1 MSPATAQQLEEELED
16 KGTLRLSKNKAA
28 ALFDYRAR
36 KLVRLSGKDALKRIR
51 TGKCGKNPAWMEL
64 TVFSTLL

>member
-28 ALFDYRAR
+28 ALFDYRSR
-36 KLVRLSGKDALKRIR
+36 RLVRLSGTEALKRIR
-51 TGKCGKNPAWMEL
+51 AAKCGKNPAWMEL
-64 TVFSTLL
+64 IVFSSLL